1 MAAAGFT
8 ALLAAGIG
16 TGLGVLSGSW
26 LVDTQG
32 RSSGMGAGIAHVPPA
47 LLLASVVAGAVLG
60 AVAAAAVPATR
71 TARRRL
77 ADSLTETL

>member
-1 MAAAGFT
+1 
-8 ALLAAGIG
+8 L
-16 TGLGVLSGSW
+16 